1 MKRPY
6 PCPKA
11 DCHKSY
17 TTRFSLRRHM
27 TSHMSVKQHTCVICF
42 KSFTL
47 SQYLKEHMFIHTG

>member
-6 PCPKA
+6 PCPKQG
-11 DCHKSY
+11 CKKTY

-27 TSHMSVKQHTCVICF
+27 TSHMAIKQHTCCICF

-47 SQYLKEHMFIHTG
+47 NQYLKEHMFIHTG